1 MKLTKR
7 QGTYL
12 GLAAAALLLVTVF
25 VGIGINQSL
34 YSASG
39 FVSQY
44 LSALSRHDAASALSM
59 PGVGDKL
66 PADADRALLRGSAM
80 GELSDIRITKVSGND
95 AKTTVTASYLLG
107 GEKATGTFVV
117 TRIGSTMG
125 VFESWAFAELPVAKA
140 KVTVWHDASFSVG
153 DSSQIDLRS
162 TDSAKDATV
171 WGGTGTYLL
180 FAPGNYVFDH
190 TSTWLTAEKV
200 TLDVATPGE
209 TAEVVVDVQANKAFT
224 KRVQKEVDDYLDKCV
239 KQDVLQPAGCPF
251 GYQTG
256 NRIVGEPSW
265 EVAEYPAIKV
275 VPGETTWAVRDAVG
289 KLRIT
294 GEVQSLYDGTIS
306 PLDEIVDAVFN
317 INISIRS
324 DGNLAI
330 VLSQ

>member
-1 MKLTKR
+1 MKLTRR

-34 YSASG
+34 YSAPG

-59 PGVGDKL
+59 PGIGDKL

-80 GELSDIRITKVSGND
+80 GDISNISITKVSGDD
-95 AKTTVTASYLLG
+95 AKTTVTASYMLD
-107 GEKATGTFVV
+107 GEKASGEFVV
-117 TRIGSTMG
+117 TRIGNSMG
-125 VFESWAFAELPVAKA
+125 FFESWAFAELPVAKA

-153 DSSQIDLRS
+153 DSGQIDLRS

-190 TSTWLTAEKV
+190 TSTWLTAKQV
-200 TLDVATPGE
+200 VLNVAAPGD
-209 TAEVVVDVQANKAFT
+209 TAEVVVDVQANKDFT

-239 KQDVLQPAGCPF
+239 KQHVLQPSGCPF

-256 NRIVGEPSW
+256 NRIVGEPTW
-265 EVAEYPAIKV
+265 EVAEYPVIKV

-294 GEVQSLYDGTIS
+294 GEVQSLYDGAIT

-317 INISIRS
+317 INISIRA

>member
-12 GLAAAALLLVTVF
+12 GLATAALLLVTFF

-34 YSASG
+34 FSASG

-59 PGVGDKL
+59 PGVADKL
-66 PADADRALLRGSAM
+66 PEGADRALLRGSAM
-80 GELSDIRITKVSGND
+80 GDLSNIQITNVSGTNE
-95 AKTTVTASYLLG
+95 KTIVKASYLVG
-107 GEKATGTFVV
+107 GKKATGTF
-117 TRIGSTMG
+117 TLKRIGTMMG
-125 VFESWAFAELPVAKA
+125 LFESWAFAELPVATA
-140 KVTVWHDASFSVG
+140 KVSVWHDASFDVG
-153 DSSQIDLRS
+153 KSGLIDLRS
-162 TDSAKDATV
+162 TTSGKESTV

-190 TSTWLTAEKV
+190 TSTWLTAKKV
-200 TLDVATPGE
+200 VVNIASPGDTE
-209 TAEVVVDVQANKAFT
+209 EVVVDVEANSAFN
-224 KRVQKEVDDYLDKCV
+224 KRVQKEVDDFLDSCV
-239 KQDVLQPAGCPF
+239 KQHVLQPTGCNF

-265 EVAEYPAIKV
+265 EVAEYPTIDV
-275 VPGETTWAVRDAVG
+275 VPGESAWAVNNAVA

-317 INISIRS
+317 ITITIRS
-324 DGNLAI
+324 DGSLAI
-330 VLSQ
+330 VLS

>member
-12 GLAAAALLLVTVF
+12 GLATATLLVMTIL
-25 VGIGINQSL
+25 VGIGINQSVF
-34 YSASG
+34 SASG

-44 LSALSRHDAASALSM
+44 LSALARHDAASALSM
-59 PGVGDKL
+59 PGVKDKL
-66 PADADRALLRGSAM
+66 PADADTALLRGSAM
-80 GELSDIRITKVSGND
+80 GELSDITIVDVSGDNE
-95 AKTTVTASYLLG
+95 KTTVTASYVVG
-107 GEKATGTFVV
+107 GEEATGEFVV
-117 TRIGSTMG
+117 TRIGNTMG
-125 VFESWAFAELPVAKA
+125 IFESWAFAELPVARA
-140 KVTVWHDASFSVG
+140 KVTVWHDASFDVG
-153 DSSQIDLRS
+153 DSGLIDLRS

-190 TSTWLTAEKV
+190 TSTWLTAKQV
-200 TLDVATPGE
+200 VLNVAAPGD
-209 TAEVVVDVQANKAFT
+209 TAEVVVDVQANKAFN
-224 KRVQKEVDDYLDKCV
+224 KRVQQEVNEYLDKCV
-239 KQDVLQPAGCPF
+239 KQRVLQPAGCPF

-256 NRIVGEPSW
+256 NRIVGKPTW
-265 EVAEYPAIKV
+265 EVAEYPVIKV
-275 VPGETTWAVRDAVG
+275 IPGEETWAVRDAVG

-294 GEVQSLYDGTIS
+294 GEVQSLFDGAIT